1 MGELPVNPWIIFVA
15 VLTAAGILVKGGM
28 WIGSV
33 NTDRRNFGKSI
44 EDDRKDFRTS
54 ISNLADEI
62 RADIKKILSRL
73 PPVPIAA
80 GSPLRLTD
88 FGKQIADQ
96 IKAEEWS
103 EQLCASGEL
112 KKEVEGRSPYEIQEF
127 SLELAQSKLE
137 YTDTELALLQ
147 RCAFDN
153 GIEVEAVKRVLGIVL
168 RDRLLPPE
176 LAT

>member
-1 MGELPVNPWIIFVA
+1 MGELTSNPWAIVI
-15 VLTAAGILVKGGM
+15 AAGAIVGGLVKAGM

-33 NTDRRNFGKSI
+33 NTDRKNFGKSI
-44 EDDRKDFRTS
+44 ENDRKDFRTS

-62 RADIKKILSRL
+62 RADIKEILSRL
-73 PPVPIAA
+73 PRAPIAA

-103 EQLCASGEL
+103 EQLCASGKL
-112 KKEVEGRSPYEIQEF
+112 RTEVEGRSPYEIQEF

-137 YTDTELALLQ
+137 YTDTELDLLRQ
-147 RCAFDN
+147 CAFDN

-176 LAT
+176 LVN